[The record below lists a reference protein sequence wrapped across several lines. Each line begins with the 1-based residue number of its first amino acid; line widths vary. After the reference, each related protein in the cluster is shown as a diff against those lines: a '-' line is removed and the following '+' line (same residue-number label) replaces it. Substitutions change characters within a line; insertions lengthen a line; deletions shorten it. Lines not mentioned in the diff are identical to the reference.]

1 MTIAGDPAAAPRSD
15 TNAVDMRESLKSLA
29 TLVVSFLLCLAVA
42 EGVLRML
49 PVCTDLEMQAID
61 ASNPVLR
68 HRPNSEFVFSDGFWL
83 TNANRGHINN
93 FGFVNDQDYDTDD
106 PRPLLAVI
114 GDSYVEALMIPY
126 GLTVQGRLDAREA
139 GRRRVY
145 SFGSSGS
152 SLLDYLYYAA
162 YARQHFRPEWVVIN
176 VVGND
181 FDEMLLRYR
190 QEPAFHHLKELPDG
204 SLAAIPLEYRLSPGL
219 GLLRRSALA
228 RYLSFNIGNASPA
241 MARLLGALHRVA
253 AWLFAPAN
261 AAEPEFVGNTAATTD
276 PQRIELSQR
285 AVRYVLDHLA
295 KATGL
300 PPSHVLFLVDS
311 YRIFDPAGLA
321 SARRSFFGIMREFLI
336 AEARGRGYEV
346 VDLQDWF
353 ARRHEQDGSV
363 FQFPDDGH
371 WNVTGHDEA
380 ARAVI
385 ASRVYNRFA
394 AR

>member
-1 MTIAGDPAAAPRSD
+1 
-15 TNAVDMRESLKSLA
+15 MRETLKSLA
-29 TLVVSFLLCLAVA
+29 TMVVSFVLCLVVA
-42 EGVLRML
+42 EGVFRVL
-49 PVCTDLEMQAID
+49 PVSTDLEVQAVD
-61 ASNPVLR
+61 ASNPIIR
-68 HRPNSEFVFSDGFWL
+68 FRPNSEFVFSSGSRL
-83 TNANRGHINN
+83 THANRGHINN

-126 GLTVQGRLDAREA
+126 GLTVQGRLAAHEA

-162 YARQHFRPEWVVIN
+162 YARQHFRAEWLVIN

-181 FDEMLLRYR
+181 FDEMLMRYKKA
-190 QEPAFHHLKELPDG
+190 PAYHYLKELPDG
-204 SLAAIPLEYRLSPGL
+204 SLAPILIEYRPLPGF

-228 RYLSFNIGNASPA
+228 RYLVFNIANASPA
-241 MARLLGALHRVA
+241 VARLLDALHGLRV
-253 AWLFAPAN
+253 WLFAPAT
-261 AAEPEFVGNTAATTD
+261 AAEPEFVGNTAATAE
-276 PQRIELSQR
+276 PQRVALSQR

-295 KATGL
+295 EATGL

-311 YRIFDPAGLA
+311 YRIFDPAGVA

-346 VDLQDWF
+346 EDLQDWF
-353 ARRHEQDGSV
+353 ARRHRHDGSV
-363 FQFPDDGH
+363 FQFPDNGH
-371 WNVTGHDEA
+371 WNATGHEEA
-380 ARAVI
+380 AKAVM
-385 ASRVYNRFA
+385 ASSVYTRFA
-394 AR
+394 AP

>member
-1 MTIAGDPAAAPRSD
+1 
-15 TNAVDMRESLKSLA
+15 MRESLKSLA
-29 TLVVSFLLCLAVA
+29 TLVVSSVLCLAVV
-42 EGVLRML
+42 EGVLRVL
-49 PVCTDLEMQAID
+49 PVCSDLEVQAVD
-61 ASNPVLR
+61 ASNPIIR
-68 HRPNSEFVFSDGFWL
+68 FRPGSEFVFSDGFWL

-93 FGFVNDQDYDTDD
+93 FGFVNDQDYDPDD
-106 PRPLLAVI
+106 LRPLLAVI
-114 GDSYVEALMIPY
+114 GDSYVQALMVPY
-126 GLTVQGRLDAREA
+126 GSTVQGRLAAHAA

-145 SFGSSGS
+145 SFGSAGS

-162 YARQHFRPEWVVIN
+162 YARQHFRPDWMVIN

-181 FDEMLLRYR
+181 FDEMLLRYK
-190 QEPAFHHLKELPDG
+190 ELPAFHYLKELPDG
-204 SLAAIPLEYRLSPGL
+204 SLAPILVEYRPSGI

-228 RYLSFNIGNASPA
+228 RYLVFNIGNASPA
-241 MARLLGALHRVA
+241 VARLLGALHRAA

-261 AAEPEFVGNTAATTD
+261 AAEPEFVGNTAATTA

-295 KATGL
+295 EATGL

-321 SARRSFFGIMREFLI
+321 SARLSYFGIMRDFLI
-336 AEARGRGYEV
+336 AEAGGRGYEV

-353 ARRHEQDGSV
+353 ARRHKQDGSV

-371 WNVTGHDEA
+371 WNPTGHEEA
-380 ARAVI
+380 ARAVM
-385 ASRVYNRFA
+385 ASGVYAGFA
-394 AR
+394 ATSARLAPP